1 MNVILYG
8 YKFSVYT
15 WIARA
20 TLAEKG
26 VPYEYSEINPFAPT
40 FDDAYL
46 QLHPFKRVPVLK
58 HDDFTL
64 YETSAIT
71 RYIDRAF
78 AGPPLQPNN
87 ARELGRMTQIVSI
100 IDAYAFQPMMRQ
112 AFTNRVVCEKFDLA
126 PDEDIF
132 AAAMVESKAVLT
144 AINHLCGSAEF
155 LCGKDLS
162 LADLQLA
169 PVIDYFQMFDEG
181 SSLLSEF
188 DKLVNW
194 YHEIRV
200 RPSIESTRPQF

>member
-1 MNVILYG
+1 MNVVLYG

-20 TLAEKG
+20 TLVEKG
-26 VPYEYSEINPFAPT
+26 VTYKYTEINPFAPA

-46 QLHPFKRVPVLK
+46 QLHPFKRVPVLE
-58 HDDFTL
+58 HDGFTV

-78 AGPPLQPNN
+78 HGPALQPSNP
-87 ARELGRMTQIVSI
+87 RELGRMAQIVSI

-112 AFTNRVVCEKFDLA
+112 AFTNRVVCEKFGFV
-126 PDEDIF
+126 PDEEIF
-132 AAAMVESKAVLT
+132 TDAMVESKAVLT
-144 AINHLCGSAEF
+144 AINHLCGHTEF
-155 LCGKDLS
+155 LCGDQLS

-181 SSLLSEF
+181 KVMLSQF
-188 DKLVNW
+188 KKIINW
-194 YHEIRV
+194 YQTIYV